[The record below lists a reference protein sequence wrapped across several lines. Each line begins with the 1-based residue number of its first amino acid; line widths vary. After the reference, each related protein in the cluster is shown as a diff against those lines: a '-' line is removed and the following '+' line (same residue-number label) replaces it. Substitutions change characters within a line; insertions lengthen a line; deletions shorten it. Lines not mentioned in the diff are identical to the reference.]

1 MAQQVKKM
9 RPKRVDEKDSNS
21 VKIAWVIGAV
31 GLCVLLIA
39 GIAVATGG
47 KSNRNPAISAQG
59 SVNSNTPA
67 ASTPSTSTPTAS
79 KVTIEQVATPPLSI
93 YRARNPFAPLVN
105 LQQSTATG
113 VGADVPV
120 VTVPPQL
127 RTGNNGVPETAS
139 TAITLEGVTKQGEQS
154 VARISVGDQTFD
166 GVAVGQTFGDH
177 YQLLALGGDSSATIL
192 FGDERFTIYTGQSI
206 YL

>member
-9 RPKRVDEKDSNS
+9 RPKRVDEKNSNS

-31 GLCVLLIA
+31 GLCVLLVA

-47 KSNRNPAISAQG
+47 RSNKGPAIEAQSSPTSTTPTG
-59 SVNSNTPA
+59 STPA
-67 ASTPSTSTPTAS
+67 AS
-79 KVTIEQVATPPLSI
+79 KVTIDQVATPPLSI

-105 LQQSTATG
+105 QQQPSTTTG
-113 VGADVPV
+113 AGVEVPV
-120 VTVPPQL
+120 VTVPPEL
-127 RTGNNGVPETAS
+127 RTGSNGVPETAS
-139 TAITLEGVTKQGEQS
+139 TAITLESVTKQGDQS
-154 VARISVGDQTFD
+154 VARITVGDQTFD

-177 YQLLALGGDSSATIL
+177 YQLLAVGGDSSATIL